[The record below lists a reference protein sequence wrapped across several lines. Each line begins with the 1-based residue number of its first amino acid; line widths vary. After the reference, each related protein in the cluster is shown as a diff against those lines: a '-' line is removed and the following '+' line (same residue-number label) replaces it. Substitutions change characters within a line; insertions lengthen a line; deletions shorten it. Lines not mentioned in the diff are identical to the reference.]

1 MPQPT
6 SSVIFSRREK
16 ASLRLAS
23 QGLTVPRWKSAEE
36 VVRSFG
42 VMQGQDLHSV
52 RRSLALR
59 AEDHSNAGNIVRGY
73 PMRNTLFAASIKDI
87 GLSLIHI

>member
-6 SSVIFSRREK
+6 SSVTFSRPEK
-16 ASLRLAS
+16 ARLRLAS
-23 QGLTVPRWKSAEE
+23 QGLTMRRWESAEE
-36 VVRSFG
+36 TARAFG

-59 AEDHSNAGNIVRGY
+59 A
-73 PMRNTLFAASIKDI
+73 KDI
-87 GLSLIHI
+87 QMLETLCVGIPCAIRFSRLLSRT